1 MLISVAD
8 IVYHDPMRTLIDIPD
23 AQIAELG
30 AVCER
35 LKQPRAAIVRTAIAE
50 FLARQQ
56 RPADGEAF
64 GLWGLAAPD
73 GLEYQR
79 ELRAEW

>member
-1 MLISVAD
+1 MLISIAD
-8 IVYHDPMRTLIDIPD
+8 IIYSDPMRTLIDIPD

-35 LKQPRAAIVRTAIAE
+35 LRQPRAAIVRDAITE
-50 FLARQQ
+50 YLARHHC
-56 RPADGEAF
+56 PADGEAF